1 MNKKT
6 SYLTFCALVSALIS
20 VLMITS
26 YFPYLTYAIPAVA
39 GAFVILPLVEL
50 SKGYALL
57 TYIASS
63 LLVLFFSEPEA
74 KLMYV
79 CFFGYYPV
87 LKAVYEK
94 IRSRA
99 IEYVLKLVTFNGAVT
114 LVYVGL
120 AKLFD
125 IDLEGVGEYG
135 KYGIVFLYILGNIAF
150 VLYDVCLT
158 RLCSF
163 YIYRLHEKIKKIMR
177 F

>member
-6 SYLTFCALVSALIS
+6 SYLTFCAVVSSLIS

-74 KLMYV
+74 KLMYI

-99 IEYVLKLVTFNGAVT
+99 IEYILKLVTFNGAVT
-114 LVYVGL
+114 LVYVAL

-135 KYGIVFLYILGNIAF
+135 KYGIVFLYSLGNIAF
-150 VLYDVCLT
+150 VLYDVCLS

>member
-6 SYLTFCALVSALIS
+6 SYITFCALVSALIS
-20 VLMITS
+20 AIMITS

-50 SKGYALL
+50 SKGYAVL

-74 KLMYV
+74 KLMYI

-87 LKAVYEK
+87 LKAVYERTK
-94 IRSRA
+94 SRA
-99 IEYVLKLVTFNGAVT
+99 IEYILKLITFNGAVT
-114 LVYVGL
+114 LIYVGL
-120 AKLFD
+120 AKLFLL
-125 IDLEGVGEYG
+125 DLEGIGEYG
-135 KYGIVFLYILGNIAF
+135 KYGIVLLYILGNIAF
-150 VLYDVCLT
+150 ILYDICLT
-158 RLCSF
+158 RLCVF
-163 YIYRLHEKIKKIMR
+163 YICRLHEKIKRIMR